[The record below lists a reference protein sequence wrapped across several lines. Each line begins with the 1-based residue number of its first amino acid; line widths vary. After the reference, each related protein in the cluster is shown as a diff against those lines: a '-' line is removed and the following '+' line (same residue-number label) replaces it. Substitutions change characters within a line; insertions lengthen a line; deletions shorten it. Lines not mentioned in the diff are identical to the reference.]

1 MKNVLI
7 VVATLVGLGFA
18 AAALAATGSGTGI
31 GQVAANLSQTM
42 GSVAKA
48 ASGVCYV
55 GGVVSTGAGIMKFK
69 AFKDNP
75 AQVTIGA
82 PITLIFIGA
91 ALMVLPS
98 VIKATG
104 QTLFGDT
111 AQTAGP
117 SGVSDFGLKKS
128 GS

>member
-1 MKNVLI
+1 MKNILI

-18 AAALAATGSGTGI
+18 AAALAAGASGTGI
-31 GQVAANLSQTM
+31 GQVATNLSSSL
-42 GSVAKA
+42 GSIAKA

-82 PITLIFIGA
+82 PIVLIFIGA

-104 QTLFGDT
+104 QTLFGD
-111 AQTAGP
+111 AAATAGP
-117 SGVSDFGLKKS
+117 SGTATFGLKKPS
-128 GS
+128 